1 MKKMSIIKKIILAA
15 VSAVAV
21 IALIYFAY
29 TTIHYRMFRDYQDYL
44 SDNEPYEE
52 GAPFQPLAGD
62 GRIKGMELAA
72 QNGQLELYINKATA
86 EFAVYDRR
94 TDAVVYSNPEDAD
107 QDALASKT
115 NKAYLK
121 SQLIVDFYNAN
132 RKSTTYNSF
141 EYCTSLGQF
150 ALESIPDGVRVI
162 YTIGD
167 MSSKTGIVPI
177 YITSER
183 LESFLAN
190 LSEKD
195 AKYVRF
201 RFSEKSDIDGF
212 LMLPE
217 SVQTAPAQM
226 RKLNEHMANAGYTE
240 EDFRA
245 DMEEAG
251 ADGAVPTNFV
261 IPVEYTLQED
271 GLRVRIPVEQIQ
283 EHGDGML
290 YRIQLLRFFGASGM
304 DEDGYIVVPNGAGSI
319 INFNNGKTDAGEYN
333 QFIYGID
340 PVAAEYLVR
349 ENTEQVRMPV
359 FGMYYR
365 NTGTGM
371 LAVIEKSE
379 SHAAVTAS
387 ISGKVNSYNY
397 VYPTFTLRGS
407 DTLAMFGTTGNEADI
422 PIIEKNIYGSD
433 IIVRYSMMTKEH
445 DGYSGMARYYREK
458 LEAEGKLKRLAQT
471 SDIPFYMDLIG
482 GVKKTA
488 YFLGSQ
494 YLDVFPMTDYEE
506 AEKIVDDLAAGG
518 VHRLVV
524 NYQGWFNDGYYH
536 DAASKIKLVKELGSK
551 KELEK
556 LTDKIEAAGGRLYG
570 DVAFQKLSFIADNYD
585 YTRESSRYYGAG
597 YTVSFG
603 QVNPISLKQ
612 TSGLGYRETLYN
624 IISPKF
630 LVRYVSKFSD
640 RINKYDISGISLR
653 DLTDMLASDKRR
665 TEVIVRDEALDIV
678 EAMIQ
683 KLGGTGKALMG
694 SGGNAY
700 SWAYMNDLINIP
712 TSGNDFAIIDQ
723 DIPFY
728 QMVVHGYIDYSGS
741 AINLDDSFDRV
752 DSVLTMIEYGAA
764 PHFTFTWESSSEMKY
779 TGLNSMYSTTYK
791 NRSDVDGS
799 GTLYSWDELAKSV
812 YGEVNAVLRQVS
824 SAAMT
829 RHEFL
834 PSGVA
839 KITYD
844 NGVIIYVN
852 RQSSAADA
860 DGEMLAAK
868 SYQVRGAGK

>member
-1 MKKMSIIKKIILAA
+1 
-15 VSAVAV
+15 
-21 IALIYFAY
+21 
-29 TTIHYRMFRDYQDYL
+29 
-44 SDNEPYEE
+44 
-52 GAPFQPLAGD
+52 
-62 GRIKGMELAA
+62 
-72 QNGQLELYINKATA
+72 
-86 EFAVYDRR
+86 
-94 TDAVVYSNPEDAD
+94 
-107 QDALASKT
+107 
-115 NKAYLK
+115 
-121 SQLIVDFYNAN
+121 
-132 RKSTTYNSF
+132 
-141 EYCTSLGQF
+141 
-150 ALESIPDGVRVI
+150 
-162 YTIGD
+162 
-167 MSSKTGIVPI
+167 
-177 YITSER
+177 
-183 LESFLAN
+183 
-190 LSEKD
+190 
-195 AKYVRF
+195 
-201 RFSEKSDIDGF
+201 
-212 LMLPE
+212 
-217 SVQTAPAQM
+217 
-226 RKLNEHMANAGYTE
+226 
-240 EDFRA
+240 
-245 DMEEAG
+245 
-251 ADGAVPTNFV
+251 
-261 IPVEYTLQED
+261 
-271 GLRVRIPVEQIQ
+271 
-283 EHGDGML
+283 
-290 YRIQLLRFFGASGM
+290 
-304 DEDGYIVVPNGAGSI
+304 
-319 INFNNGKTDAGEYN
+319 
-333 QFIYGID
+333 
-340 PVAAEYLVR
+340 
-349 ENTEQVRMPV
+349 MPV

-812 YGEVNAVLRQVS
+812 YGEVNAVLR
-824 SAAMT
+824 
-829 RHEFL
+829 
-834 PSGVA
+834 
-839 KITYD
+839 K
-844 NGVIIYVN
+844 
-852 RQSSAADA
+852 
-860 DGEMLAAK
+860 
-868 SYQVRGAGK
+868 